1 MPNCIVNECCSG
13 TGRQGQSHDIILHP
27 FPNDLNAITQWLLQ
41 TGQVFSNVE
50 LLAQN
55 ILDGKKTNKYRLCSK
70 HFTSDSYIHNVCG
83 RTLRPNA
90 LPSIF
95 PPLEEVQF
103 VIQENLTMVK
113 RSHRKRQRPT
123 SESSR
128 SVSTDTCS
136 VNIEL
141 SDASEKQFQSIATQT
156 DFTLENSS
164 VVFHQVLGCE
174 GNMGDEVIS
183 DIETSGKGEEQP
195 LFSTPNLETELQSPL
210 KKKQNVQK
218 SNIKKSLMLEKEF
231 LQGTTPLSPLAY
243 SADISIGE
251 NQKTNI
257 TEDPDYVPDL
267 PSAAD
272 SDLFGFA
279 SLSFQE
285 QLPMHGEECV
295 QTINETVTE
304 RKLIVFESCLDN
316 LFKKVKCQEV
326 NGCKHLIVSTRKIVD
341 GSYIKVIGTCRL
353 GHQGQIFQ
361 SQPKIGN
368 FAAGNILLASAILFS
383 GLNFQKVHELLNIFG
398 VLSISEK
405 TFYRYQSKFLFP
417 AIDIAWKTEQANVKK
432 EIITKNIIVSGDGQ
446 CDSPGH
452 SAKYC
457 VYTVMDTIS
466 DKIIDFEVVQ
476 QTQCT
481 SSVAME
487 NYGFKVCMDRLLNSG
502 FKIKI
507 FASDRHVSI
516 RSRMRK
522 DYSDINH
529 QFDVWHYAKSVKK
542 KLKAASQSK
551 LSKEITPWI
560 DKIAL
565 HLWWSI
571 KTCNDNVELLQEKWL
586 SCLQHITNTHDWD
599 GCNMYHQCS
608 HGPLVE
614 DTEDGQIFW
623 LKKETP
629 PYMNIQKIVT
639 SPQLLKDLP
648 HLVHNCHT
656 GALENFHSLV
666 LKYRPKRIHFG
677 IDSMEARTK
686 LAALT
691 HNYNVGRQIA
701 TVKVAKKNTEA
712 VGTKRTKIVFPKGKT
727 RWIVRDVFDKVSVE
741 YIEELSVNVLRLVK
755 GELSSLWI
763 SRNPSMPPNISNKE
777 RPKKEDLKNQRIFRF
792 KNI

>member
-1 MPNCIVNECCSG
+1 MPNCIVNECGSG
-13 TGRQGQSHDIILHP
+13 TGRQGQSRDIILHP
-27 FPNDLNAITQWLLQ
+27 FPKDVKAITQWLLQ
-41 TGQVFSNVE
+41 TGQVFSNVD
-50 LLAQN
+50 LLSQN
-55 ILDGKKTNKYRLCSK
+55 ILDGNKNDKYRLCSK
-70 HFTSDSYIHNVCG
+70 HFTSDCYIHNVSG

-103 VIQENLTMVK
+103 VIQENLTIGK
-113 RSHRKRQRPT
+113 RSRRKRQRQT
-123 SESSR
+123 AESSS
-128 SVSTDTCS
+128 SVSTDTRS
-136 VNIEL
+136 FNIEC
-141 SDASEKQFQSIATQT
+141 SDASEKQSCSIATQT

-164 VVFHQVLGCE
+164 VFYNQVLGCE
-174 GNMGDEVIS
+174 GNNVDEVIA
-183 DIETSGKGEEQP
+183 DVETSGKGEEQP
-195 LFSTPNLETELQSPL
+195 LFSTPNFETELQSPL
-210 KKKQNVQK
+210 KKRHQVENSNV
-218 SNIKKSLMLEKEF
+218 KKSLMLEKQF
-231 LQGTTPLSPLAY
+231 LQGIRTLSPLPY
-243 SADISIGE
+243 SADISSDE
-251 NQKTNI
+251 NPKNTI
-257 TEDPDYVPDL
+257 REDSEYIPDL
-267 PSAAD
+267 QSAVE

-279 SLSFQE
+279 SLSFQD
-285 QLPMHGEECV
+285 QLPIQGEECV
-295 QTINETVTE
+295 KTINETVTE

-326 NGCKHLIVSTRKIVD
+326 NGCKHIIVSVRKIVE
-341 GSYIKVIGTCRL
+341 GSYMKVIGTCRL
-353 GHQGQIFQ
+353 GHQSHIFE

-383 GLNFQKVHELLNIFG
+383 GLNFQKVQELLNILG

-417 AIDIAWKTEQANVKK
+417 AIDIAWKTEQENVTK
-432 EIITKNIIVSGDGQ
+432 EIIQKNIIVSGDGQ

-466 DKIIDFEVVQ
+466 EKIIDFEVVQ

-487 NYGFKVCMDRLLNSG
+487 NYGFKICMDRLLNSG
-502 FKIKI
+502 FKVKI

-516 RSRMRK
+516 RSKMRK
-522 DYSDINH
+522 DYSQINH

-551 LSKEITPWI
+551 LSKEIIPWI

-586 SCLQHITNTHDWD
+586 SCLQHITNIHEWE

-614 DTEDGQIFW
+614 DAEDGEILW

-629 PYMNIQKIVT
+629 PYINIKNIVT
-639 SPQLLKDLP
+639 SRQLLQDLP

-656 GALENFHSLV
+656 GSLENFHSLV

-712 VGTKRTKIVFPKGKT
+712 VGTKRTKIVFPKGRS

-741 YIEELSVNVLRLVK
+741 YLEELSVNVLRIAK
-755 GELSSLWI
+755 GEISSPWI
-763 SRNPSMPPNISNKE
+763 SRTPCMPPNVSNKE
-777 RPKKEDLKNQRIFRF
+777 RPKKEDLKKKRIFRF